1 MRFLISMLCIIAPV
15 MVQAE
20 QIRPLARWQI
30 GAVEYVLET
39 ETQAPCRLHLSRFSL
54 DNGHQILTHRVSD
67 LRYFNLEPRTLG
79 GQATLLWNL
88 DLPDTPTTPDERY
101 RSWQLG
107 NMIRNGYR
115 QINAVWQQLGNEIQ
129 AVERESR
136 VQKIARAL
144 AARNKKGEFG
154 RFFHSNY
161 REIYFLYGKESYRF
175 LPAQGFSLPMQSSIQ
190 AQNITGLLTGI
201 KSRHC
206 TR

>member
-1 MRFLISMLCIIAPV
+1 MRFLISMLCIFAPV
-15 MVQAE
+15 MVQGE
-20 QIRPLARWQI
+20 EIRPLARWQT
-30 GAVEYVLET
+30 GAVEYVLEN

-54 DNGHQILTHRVSD
+54 DNGHRILAHRVSD
-67 LRYFNLEPRTLG
+67 LRYFNLETRTLK
-79 GQATLLWNL
+79 GQVTLLWKL
-88 DLPDTPTTPDERY
+88 DLPDTPTSPEARY
-101 RSWQLG
+101 RNWKLSS
-107 NMIRNGYR
+107 MIRDGYQR
-115 QINAVWQQLGNEIQ
+115 INTVWQQLGNEIQ

-161 REIYFLYGKESYRF
+161 REIYFLYGGESYRF
-175 LPAQGFSLPMQSSIQ
+175 LPAQGFSLPMQSSAR